1 MFLFHCVRYTLNGS
15 IISIMDTRVNLFNCR
30 FERRSSRSGQAMVE
44 YAIVAGMLVTVWFIL
59 VLFLRIFGEYGARI
73 LDMVAADYP

>member
-1 MFLFHCVRYTLNGS
+1 
-15 IISIMDTRVNLFNCR
+15 
-30 FERRSSRSGQAMVE
+30 MVE

>member
-1 MFLFHCVRYTLNGS
+1 VRYTLNGG
-15 IISIMDTRVNLFNCR
+15 IISIMDNRVNLFNCR
-30 FERRSSRSGQAMVE
+30 FERWSRRSGRRGQAMVE